1 MSEDESPDRPPG
13 KLDGRFPIR
22 RKTFSSKCWVSCR
35 RCERLGEAA
44 LAREQR
50 ASGTESERE
59 SKLLRFDG
67 RTLVAIGA
75 IALSLTGYVLQD
87 ARNTTRRDSEI
98 ETIKVRM
105 TTLEKIAETNTE
117 GRIRTEGQL
126 QELREGQSE
135 IKTLIQARDSG
146 SRKPHQDK

>member
-1 MSEDESPDRPPG
+1 MRDEESPDKPPG
-13 KLDGRFPIR
+13 KAGRALPYTAKDFQLEVLGQLSEMR
-22 RKTFSSKCWVSCR
+22 
-35 RCERLGEAA
+35 ELGEAA